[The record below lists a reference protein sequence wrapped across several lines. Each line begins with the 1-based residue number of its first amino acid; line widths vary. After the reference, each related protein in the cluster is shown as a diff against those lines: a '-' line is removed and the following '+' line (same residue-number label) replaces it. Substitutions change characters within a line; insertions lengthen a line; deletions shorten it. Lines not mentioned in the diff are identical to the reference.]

1 MKKLKICI
9 TGSTGSLGKAIIHSN
24 KNLKF
29 IPYKGDIRSKL
40 KLKEWFQNNK
50 LDCVLHLAAV
60 VPIKEVN
67 RNKKKAMDVNYFGTK
82 NLVDLALKNKI
93 SWFFFASTSH
103 VYFSSKKIGAPS
115 PEVGAHRRGFT
126 KGYHDSGFLAVSQ
139 SFFNFRG

>member
-1 MKKLKICI
+1 MKKLKIGI
-9 TGSTGSLGKAIIHSN
+9 TGSTGSLGKAIIYSN

-40 KLKEWFQNNK
+40 KLKKWFQNNK

-82 NLVDLALKNKI
+82 NLVDLAMENKI
-93 SWFFFASTSH
+93 SWF
-103 VYFSSKKIGAPS
+103 
-115 PEVGAHRRGFT
+115 
-126 KGYHDSGFLAVSQ
+126 L
-139 SFFNFRG
+139 